1 MTVHSHGKEFQTGLD
16 ALAKLTSGK
25 VHLDVDAT
33 VSSKVL
39 TNSKNV
45 QINYFS
51 GPHPAGN
58 VGTQIAMIDPV
69 NKGDTIWYLRPHEVL
84 TIGRLF
90 LEGRLNTSL
99 LVALTGSEAE
109 NPRYYKTRLGAS
121 IETMVRNNVKA
132 GNVRYISGNPLTGR
146 KIDKDGYVGFYDS
159 QVTVLP
165 EGDYYEFLG
174 WAMPRLNKFST
185 SLSYF
190 SWLTPRKKYSL
201 DTNLNGGV
209 RAYVMTGEFEKV
221 FGWDIYPLQLIK
233 AILIEDIDQMEMLG
247 IYEVDEED
255 FALCEYIDTSK
266 TEIQDLV
273 RKGLDFMRKE
283 MM

>member
-1 MTVHSHGKEFQTGLD
+1 MIRQRPYSIIANPDDDPKAIFISAFDTSPLAPDYDMTVHSHGKEFQTGLD

-25 VHLDVDAT
+25 VHLNVDAT
-33 VSSKVL
+33 VSSKVF

-69 NKGDTIWYLRPHEVL
+69 NKGDIIWYLRPQEVL

-99 LVALTGSEAE
+99 LIALTGSEVE
-109 NPRYYKTRLGAS
+109 NPRYYKMHMGAS

-146 KIDKDGYVGFYDS
+146 KIDKDDYVGFYDS

-190 SWLTPRKKYSL
+190 SWLTPRKKYRKPY
-201 DTNLNGGV
+201 NYY
-209 RAYVMTGEFEKV
+209 RY
-221 FGWDIYPLQLIK
+221 
-233 AILIEDIDQMEMLG
+233 ILEL
-247 IYEVDEED
+247 
-255 FALCEYIDTSK
+255 
-266 TEIQDLV
+266 
-273 RKGLDFMRKE
+273 
-283 MM
+283 